1 MPVTLSV
8 LFVVAMMPIVVAWI
22 SGYYRKKQ
30 FGRFDNEHPRLQ
42 QSQLTGVGARAV
54 AAQANCWESLQT
66 FAVVVLIAVAVGV
79 DLARLEV
86 VSLAFL
92 ILRVLYVAFY
102 LTNLATLR
110 SVTYGLGLFCCIYV
124 FGVASMAAVS

>member
-79 DLARLEV
+79 DLRSEERRGGC
-86 VSLAFL
+86 VSGS
-92 ILRVLYVAFY
+92 R
-102 LTNLATLR
+102 R
-110 SVTYGLGLFCCIYV
+110 EERERKK
-124 FGVASMAAVS
+124 